1 MVNRGSIAGKH
12 RAAAAALALCALAN
26 SADAREISEVATVA
40 SRGGLIDVTTN
51 LALPSPFRQPAD
63 ADAPTIVTPRVTFGR
78 AMDIVGVPINFARMV
93 PRNAGV
99 RPVSGLGLGGS
110 AVLSNRLPLVSA
122 RVSSRFGMRR
132 HPLLGAMRNHSGV
145 DLAAPQGTPVYAP
158 AAGKVAAAQWR
169 GGYGLLVAIDHAGG
183 METRYGHLFQIAV
196 VPGQSVAAGEVIG
209 YVGSTGLST
218 GPHLHYEVRIHG
230 AVVNPLGN

>member
-1 MVNRGSIAGKH
+1 MVNRGSIAGRH
-12 RAAAAALALCALAN
+12 CAAAAAIVVCALAN
-26 SADAREISEVATVA
+26 SAHAREISEVATVA
-40 SRGGLIDVTTN
+40 SRGALINVSSN
-51 LALPSPFRQPAD
+51 LALPSPLRQPAD
-63 ADAPTIVTPRVTFGR
+63 TDAPAIVTPRVTFGR

-93 PRNAGV
+93 PRSAGV
-99 RPVSGLGLGGS
+99 RPASGLGSGSS
-110 AVLSNRLPLVSA
+110 AVLPNRLPLVSA
-122 RVSSRFGMRR
+122 RVSSQFGMRR

-158 AAGKVAAAQWR
+158 AAGIVGAAQWQ
-169 GGYGLLVAIDHAGG
+169 GGYGLLVALEHAGG
-183 METRYGHLFQIAV
+183 METRYGHLFQITV

-230 AVVNPLGN
+230 AVINPLGN